1 MTQFVTIPHLT
12 EDACMVFYVTTE
24 HTYVGDLEVWIGRWD
39 SSSSM
44 YLEQKIWD
52 HQGGS
57 NLQLTVNVKG
67 LQNVHNWRLRVVD
80 SAAGDEGSITEF
92 YDLIG

>member
-1 MTQFVTIPHLT
+1 M
-12 EDACMVFYVTTE
+12 
-24 HTYVGDLEVWIGRWD
+24 
-39 SSSSM
+39 
-44 YLEQKIWD
+44 WD

-57 NLQLTVNVKG
+57 NLQLTVHVQG
-67 LQNVHNWRLRVVD
+67 LQNVHNWWLRVVD